1 MIYKNKNNKTFMK
14 KPFIILLM
22 VVGTFIN
29 SVFAQGT
36 WEAACVKQGPAR
48 GYVAGSLK
56 PGGVAKPV
64 RQLTSAILPSWPVPA
79 AQNGYPIPARSIPG
93 NVYVAEKSDVI
104 GDMNFLSLG
113 FGGQIVMRYSEWIGN
128 GPGNDFTVYETTWG
142 DPSCRPTNSEQ
153 ALVEVSEDGVNW
165 ITPGTLTMGVA
176 GPYNACYN
184 QAFDITPLTK
194 AQYVRI
200 TDRTNPAWN
209 VQGDGVDGYDVDG
222 IEVSYSMPP
231 TGATPNSNPLCGY
244 QQGVASQ
251 YVGAA
256 GNFPGRGIV
265 GLRKNFA
272 NANINEEGFP
282 VAALS
287 NPSLRDATSGTYN
300 FWSLGFGGWACMQ
313 LPYTVFDGPGPEF
326 YSFETTWQNQ
336 PCPNY
341 PEKANVSVSV
351 DGVNWSSNVL
361 ICKDALSIPGTS
373 NAIDLAAFGPGFSVV
388 NFIKFQDATNPSD
401 FGGGAD
407 GYDMDNIIIS
417 QIPPPPPGATPVGF
431 SCEGATTVR
440 RAFPSEAV
448 ATFIDGGVPEE
459 MFALEIVNGNIVTDK
474 IEFMATIAEEGGY
487 NYSIRN
493 AQGKVMNEGSMVGN
507 LYDTPTQEVSVN
519 SLPNG
524 VYFLSLTSN
533 GTKETVKFIKN

>member
-1 MIYKNKNNKTFMK
+1 MK
-14 KPFIILLM
+14 KTLLISLM
-22 VVGTFIN
+22 IVGTFIN
-29 SVFAQGT
+29 SLFAQGS

-48 GYVAGSLK
+48 GYVAGHLR
-56 PGGVAKPV
+56 PGRVAKPV
-64 RQLTSAILPSWPVPA
+64 RVLTSMILPSWPTPA
-79 AQNGYPIPARSIPG
+79 SVSGYPVPARSIPSK
-93 NVYVAEKSDVI
+93 VFVSEKSDVI
-104 GDMNFLSLG
+104 GEMNFFSLG

-128 GPGNDFTVYETTWG
+128 GPGNDFTVYETTFG
-142 DPSCRPTNSEQ
+142 DPACRPTNSEQ

-176 GPYNACYN
+176 GAYNACYN
-184 QAFDITPLTK
+184 ASFDISPLTK

-209 VQGDGVDGYDVDG
+209 IRGDGVDGYDVDG
-222 IEVSYSMPP
+222 IEVSYSLPP
-231 TGATPNSNPLCGY
+231 SALTPNSNPLCGY

-265 GLRKNFA
+265 GVRKNFA

-300 FWSLGFGGWACMQ
+300 FWSMGFGGWACFQ
-313 LPYTVFDGPGPEF
+313 LPYTVFDGPGAEF

-336 PCPNY
+336 PCPSY

-373 NAIDLAAFGPGFSVV
+373 NAIDLSSFGPEFAVV
-388 NFIKFQDATNPSD
+388 NYIKFQDATNPSD

-407 GYDMDNIIIS
+407 GYDIDNIIIA
-417 QIPPPPPGATPVGF
+417 QLPPPPPGATPFGF
-431 SCEGATTVR
+431 SCDGATSVR
-440 RAFPSEAV
+440 RAFPREAN

-459 MFALEIVNGNIVTDK
+459 MFPLEIISGNVVTDE
-474 IEFMATIAEEGGY
+474 IEFTATIAENGGY
-487 NYSIRN
+487 KYCIRN
-493 AQGKVMNEGSMVGN
+493 SQGKLMSEGNFDGG
-507 LYDTPTQEVSVN
+507 LYETPSQKISVS
-519 SLPNG
+519 SLPMG

-533 GTKETVKFIKN
+533 STKEMVKFVKN